1 MFILQLIL
9 ILFIIFTIYN
19 IIELK
24 KYNKNGII
32 IEYIN
37 TNYMIDID
45 KIKKSL
51 SLLNPV
57 LINIK
62 NNIQFNDF
70 IKVNNNYLI
79 KNKGYSFK
87 KIKDSDNISILRDKD
102 IYEDLLKDKI
112 IIDLN
117 LFFNPYIPIINKNS
131 ISILKGYNLLP
142 IHLCKNN
149 HNILYIIDGNITIYL
164 FNPKHKND
172 IENKKLDDIK
182 KYSHKYYLE
191 KNNMLIIPTNWYYI
205 QESNENVIQY
215 HSDSDNIFCILYN
228 LLRNE

>member
-70 IKVNNNYLI
+70 IKVNN
-79 KNKGYSFK
+79 
-87 KIKDSDNISILRDKD
+87 
-102 IYEDLLKDKI
+102 
-112 IIDLN
+112 
-117 LFFNPYIPIINKNS
+117 
-131 ISILKGYNLLP
+131 
-142 IHLCKNN
+142 
-149 HNILYIIDGNITIYL
+149 
-164 FNPKHKND
+164 
-172 IENKKLDDIK
+172 
-182 KYSHKYYLE
+182 
-191 KNNMLIIPTNWYYI
+191 
-205 QESNENVIQY
+205 
-215 HSDSDNIFCILYN
+215 
-228 LLRNE
+228 

>member
-70 IKVNNNYLI
+70 IKVNN
-79 KNKGYSFK
+79 FP
-87 KIKDSDNISILRDKD
+87 
-102 IYEDLLKDKI
+102 KI
-112 IIDLN
+112 IYYFN
-117 LFFNPYIPIINKNS
+117 YFFI
-131 ISILKGYNLLP
+131 
-142 IHLCKNN
+142 
-149 HNILYIIDGNITIYL
+149 
-164 FNPKHKND
+164 FN
-172 IENKKLDDIK
+172 
-182 KYSHKYYLE
+182 
-191 KNNMLIIPTNWYYI
+191 
-205 QESNENVIQY
+205 
-215 HSDSDNIFCILYN
+215 
-228 LLRNE
+228 